1 MMKKLW
7 WIAIGVCV
15 LGAVAPAQERFKLLA
30 TSRTGTMEKE
40 LNAVPPEFEF
50 VAMTL
55 FESTFGGKEAAVI
68 LQAEIGQR

>member
-1 MMKKLW
+1 
-7 WIAIGVCV
+7 
-15 LGAVAPAQERFKLLA
+15 
-30 TSRTGTMEKE
+30 MEKE